1 MLANPFKFGTVVDDP
16 YFTDRETEIDRISS
30 FINSANHLLLI
41 SPRRYGKTSLAR
53 KVLKTSGRKYIYLD
67 LQLVLSPEDFA
78 AQLLK
83 RIYRLFP
90 AQKLKGFIKSFRIIP
105 SIILNPVTGETEIA
119 FKSGSPDITPL
130 EDTLN
135 LIEKLG
141 TEEKRLIVVLDEF
154 QEIFRIGSGL
164 DLRLRGIIQ
173 IHKNVNYIFM
183 GSSES
188 LVREIFERKNSPF
201 YHFAALMTLSKIEKE
216 KFSLFLE
223 GKFKKLTKQF
233 KLISEEILQLT
244 GSHPYYTQQLAFN
257 VWELIYRSYKGTDL
271 TEKAVAEIVS
281 THDNDFERLWNTLN
295 GTDMKILAGMAANS
309 VSPLSEE
316 FSVLFGTGATSTVF
330 SALKRLTNKGILT
343 KTSEGYSID
352 DPFFR
357 RWIVLRRER

>member
-1 MLANPFKFGTVVDDP
+1 MLTNPFKFGIVVDDQ
-16 YFTDRETEIDRISS
+16 YFIDREVETDLISS

-41 SPRRYGKTSLAR
+41 SPRRYGKTSLVR
-53 KVLKTSGRKYIYLD
+53 KVLKTSGRKHIYLD
-67 LQLVLSPEDFA
+67 LQLVLSTEDFA

-105 SIILNPVTGETEIA
+105 AIILNPVTGETEIT
-119 FKSGSPDITPL
+119 FKSGSKDIAPL

-141 TEEKRLIVVLDEF
+141 TEEKRLIVVFDEF

-164 DLRLRGIIQ
+164 DLILRGIMQ

-188 LVREIFERKNSPF
+188 LIRQIFQKKTSPF
-201 YHFAALMTLSKIEKE
+201 YHFASLMTLSKIEKE
-216 KFSLFLE
+216 KFSVFLE
-223 GKFKKLTKQF
+223 GKFKKITKQF
-233 KLISEEILQLT
+233 KKTSDEILEIT
-244 GSHPYYTQQLAFN
+244 KSHPYYTQQLAFN
-257 VWELIYRSYKGTDL
+257 VWELINRSYTGQDL
-271 TEKAVAEIVS
+271 TEKAVTEIIS

-295 GTDMKILAGMAANS
+295 GTDMKILTGMAINS
-309 VSPLSEE
+309 SSPLSEE
-316 FSVLFGTGATSTVF
+316 FSVLSGTGASSTVF

-343 KTSEGYSID
+343 KTTEGYFID
-352 DPFFR
+352 DPFFK
-357 RWIVLRRER
+357 RWIVLRRQR

>member
-1 MLANPFKFGTVVDDP
+1 MKTNPFKFGTVADDP
-16 YFTDRETEIDRISS
+16 YFTDREVEIDKISS

-41 SPRRYGKTSLAR
+41 SPRRYGKTSLIR
-53 KVLKTSGRKYIYLD
+53 KVLKTSGRKYICLD
-67 LQLVLSPEDFA
+67 LQLVLSAEDFA

-105 SIILNPVTGETEIA
+105 SIILNPVTGETEIT
-119 FKSGSPDITPL
+119 FRPGSPDITPL

-164 DLRLRGIIQ
+164 DLRLRGIMQ

-201 YHFAALMTLSKIEKE
+201 YNFAEMMTLSKIDRE

-223 GKFKKLTKQF
+223 GKFKKITKQF
-233 KLISEEILQLT
+233 NKISDEILEIT

-257 VWELIYRSYKGTDL
+257 VWELLNRSFTGPDL
-271 TEKAVAEIVS
+271 TEKAVDEIIS
-281 THDNDFERLWNTLN
+281 THDNDFERLWNTFN

-309 VSPLSEE
+309 ASPLSEE
-316 FSVLFGTGATSTVF
+316 FSVLSGAGASSTVF
-330 SALKRLTNKGILT
+330 SALKRLTSKGILT
-343 KTSEGYSID
+343 KTTEGYSID
-352 DPFFR
+352 DPFFK
-357 RWIVLRRER
+357 RWIVLRRQR